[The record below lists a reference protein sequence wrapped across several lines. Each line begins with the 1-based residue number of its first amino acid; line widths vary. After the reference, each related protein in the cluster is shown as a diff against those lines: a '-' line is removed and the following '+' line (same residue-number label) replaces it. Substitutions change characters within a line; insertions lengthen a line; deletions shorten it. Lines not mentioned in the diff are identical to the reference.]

1 MGEIDVIHLKGEM
14 NMKNTTLPLNI
25 VNKRM
30 EAHNQHNIE
39 SFLNT
44 YSEDIQIYDYP
55 DIPIGN
61 KGKAH
66 IEGIFK
72 PLFEEKAVHTDIHH
86 QIVNGNHVVNHET
99 VIRNGIKS
107 VYVSIYEIDNGLIKS
122 VRFIKS

>member
-1 MGEIDVIHLKGEM
+1 LGEIDVIHLKGEM